1 MDAGEVRQRHR
12 PARAPGAGRRPVPV
26 SWPTPCPRRSGRASS
41 RVRQILPGPS
51 GSPLRA
57 REASSPA
64 AGPPGP
70 LGPWHP
76 RRQGPDR
83 SPRTQENDMQTQ
95 IQLIANLTHDPE
107 LRYSTSGKAYVRLRL
122 ASTPRV
128 KDAAGAW
135 VDGATT
141 FYEGR
146 AWKDLAEHAAESLR
160 RGDRVIAF
168 GALRTER
175 WKDSTGDDR
184 EALRVDV
191 DEVGPSL
198 RFANAKVVKAHRDRS
213 ELDPTPSPTTDPA
226 GDQADQASHA
236 ATGAVVRH
244 LGGRPVD
251 APF

>member
-1 MDAGEVRQRHR
+1 
-12 PARAPGAGRRPVPV
+12 
-26 SWPTPCPRRSGRASS
+26 
-41 RVRQILPGPS
+41 
-51 GSPLRA
+51 
-57 REASSPA
+57 
-64 AGPPGP
+64 
-70 LGPWHP
+70 
-76 RRQGPDR
+76 
-83 SPRTQENDMQTQ
+83 MQTQ

-146 AWKDLAEHAAESLR
+146 AWNDLAEHSAESLR
-160 RGDRVIAF
+160 RGDRVIVF

-175 WKDSTGDDR
+175 WTDPTGDDR

-198 RFANAKVVKAHRDRS
+198 RFAQAKVQKMNRNGGKGDGF
-213 ELDPTPSPTTDPA
+213 TPEVPQD
-226 GDQADQASHA
+226 
-236 ATGAVVRH
+236 
-244 LGGRPVD
+244 D
-251 APF
+251 A

>member
-1 MDAGEVRQRHR
+1 
-12 PARAPGAGRRPVPV
+12 
-26 SWPTPCPRRSGRASS
+26 
-41 RVRQILPGPS
+41 
-51 GSPLRA
+51 
-57 REASSPA
+57 
-64 AGPPGP
+64 
-70 LGPWHP
+70 
-76 RRQGPDR
+76 
-83 SPRTQENDMQTQ
+83 MQTQ

-128 KDAAGAW
+128 KDAAGEWA
-135 VDGATT
+135 DGATT

-146 AWKDLAEHAAESLR
+146 AWNDLAEHAAESLR
-160 RGDRVIAF
+160 RGDRVIVF

-175 WKDSTGDDR
+175 WTDSTGDDR

-213 ELDPTPSPTTDPA
+213 EPDRPEQARTEPAADPA
-226 GDQADQASHA
+226 GVPADPASRA
-236 ATGAVVRH
+236 ATDAVVRH
-244 LGGRPVD
+244 LGARPVD